1 MYQTGV
7 GAMLMYRLKVLGYYK
22 HVKIDSIFVDI
33 VWASYSR
40 AVILLDIRLFAPLL
54 VISLRVK
61 TFSQMVRET
70 SS

>member
-22 HVKIDSIFVDI
+22 HVKIDSIFVNI

-40 AVILLDIRLFAPLL
+40 AVMLLDIRLFAPL

>member
-22 HVKIDSIFVDI
+22 HVKIDSIFVNI

-40 AVILLDIRLFAPLL
+40 AVMLLDIRLFVPL